1 MLRNVLYISASI
13 VIFFVG
19 LIAYGIILN
28 LREESLEETLKE
40 KGLSRI
46 ENVKLVIS
54 RKNYHVELYSNK
66 LLIKSY
72 KAVFGKN
79 NSTIKTSKNDLVTP
93 MGDYKI
99 CAIDTNS
106 KFHKYLHLNYP
117 NDKDAA
123 EALKQGYIVNDE
135 FDAINLAYKKN
146 ECPPEETALG
156 SNIGIHGIGEYDF
169 IFRNLPFTFNWTDGS
184 VAVSNKSIDEL
195 FSVVKIGTPVKI
207 TY

>member
-28 LREESLEETLKE
+28 LREDSLEEALKE
-40 KGLSRI
+40 KGLNTV
-46 ENVKLVIS
+46 ENVKLVVS
-54 RKNYHVELYSNK
+54 RKNYRIELYSDK

-72 KAVFGKN
+72 KSVFGKN
-79 NSTIKTSKNDLVTP
+79 NSTIKTSKGDLVTP
-93 MGDYKI
+93 IGEYKI

-106 KFHKYLHLNYP
+106 KFHKYLHISYP

-123 EALKQGYIVNDE
+123 EALKQDYINKDE
-135 FDAINLAYKKN
+135 FDAINLAYRKN
-146 ECPPEETALG
+146 ECPPAETSLG

-184 VAVSNKSIDEL
+184 IAVSNKDIDEL

-207 TY
+207 IY